1 MQDARRLMRKEFLKN
16 GKNVMAQ
23 KRKAKSFALHSHDYF
38 EIEIVLRGSGE
49 QYINSKRYDIKRGNV
64 YLLTPADF
72 HEVKY
77 FEESEI
83 INISFDETAP
93 TKDRLLNIYGCGTVN
108 INVGE
113 EILSRLEK
121 VTELLIA
128 ECENGGAVE
137 PLMEYIFVHICK
149 KEPPNEEITPIR
161 RAIIYVENHFREDPT
176 LEEAAQQAFLS
187 PVYFG
192 TLFKKTTGQTYVEYL
207 NNCKINCAKMLLE
220 NGMSVSRAC
229 FDSGFGSLSG
239 FLYVFKQ
246 RNGISPNEYRKKHLK
261 K

>member
-23 KRKAKSFALHSHDYF
+23 KRRAKSFALHSHDYF

-83 INISFDETAP
+83 INISFDETVP
-93 TKDRLLNIYGCGTVN
+93 SKERLLNIFANGTVN
-108 INVGE
+108 INVSE
-113 EILSRLEK
+113 ERLLRLEK
-121 VTELLIA
+121 AAELLTA
-128 ECENGGAVE
+128 ECEDGGAVE
-137 PLMEYIFVHICK
+137 PLMEYVFEHICK
-149 KEPPNEEITPIR
+149 KEQNDEQITPIR
-161 RAIIYVENHFREDPT
+161 RSIMYIENHFREDPT
-176 LEEAAQQAFLS
+176 LEQAAQQAFLS

-192 TLFKKTTGQTYVEYL
+192 NLFKKTTGQTYVEYL

-239 FLYVFKQ
+239 FLYVFRQK
-246 RNGISPNEYRKKHLK
+246 NGVSPNEYRKKHLK